1 MRTTQSSTR
10 LLLRKMSNKKKQS
23 DALSILRSKYVAGNP
38 DREAALER
46 ERLNAKVARL
56 IYDYREEAGLTQK
69 QLAELVGTTQS
80 VISRLEDADY
90 EGHSLTMLERIAT
103 ALNKKLSIDMEAEVQ
118 TPDLGYAFQK
128 LLYLSRLKK
137 GWTLEKAAEKIGID
151 AAELHNLER
160 TPNCRPSPF
169 VLYKLSDAYE
179 VPQEKLAFL
188 AGAFKQVPDELKRE
202 ASKFAAQSDS
212 FDKITPEERKLL
224 DGFVKLL
231 KTRF

>member
-1 MRTTQSSTR
+1 
-10 LLLRKMSNKKKQS
+10 MSNKKKQT
-23 DALSILRSKYVAGNP
+23 DALSILRSKYVAGNA

-69 QLAELVGTTQS
+69 QLAELIGTTQS

-90 EGHSLTMLERIAT
+90 DGHSLSMLERIAT
-103 ALNKKLSIDMEAEVQ
+103 ALNKKLSIQMESEIQ
-118 TPDLGYAFQK
+118 TPELRYAFQK

-137 GWTLEKAAEKIGID
+137 GWSLEKAADKIGIEPS
-151 AAELHNLER
+151 ELYTLER
-160 TPNCRPSPF
+160 VAECRPSPF
-169 VLYKLSDAYE
+169 ILYQLSQAYE

-188 AGAFKQVPDELKRE
+188 AGAFKQVPDELRKE
-202 ASKFAAQSDS
+202 ASRFAAQSDS

-224 DGFVKLL
+224 DGFIKLL
-231 KTRF
+231 KTKF

>member
-1 MRTTQSSTR
+1 
-10 LLLRKMSNKKKQS
+10 MSNKRRQS
-23 DALSILRSKYVAGNP
+23 DALRILHSKYVAGRP

-69 QLAELVGTTQS
+69 QLAELVDTTQS

-103 ALNKKLSIDMEAEVQ
+103 ALNKKLSLDMEPEIQAPE
-118 TPDLGYAFQK
+118 LRYAFQK

-137 GWTLEKAAEKIGID
+137 GWSLEKAAEKIGIEPS
-151 AAELHNLER
+151 ELYALEKNPDR
-160 TPNCRPSPF
+160 RPSPF
-169 VLYKLSDAYE
+169 VLYKLSEAYE

-188 AGAFKQVPDELKRE
+188 AGAFKQVPDELKQE
-202 ASKFAAQSDS
+202 ASRFAAQSDR

-231 KTRF
+231 KTKF